1 MALEQGHFIRLF
13 EKLHQQQQQQQQEQ
27 ILMLYVIILVIYKN
41 TMFINVCMWAVC
53 VCADKS
59 SVTAVMY
66 ANIARISFHSEDLYI
81 NIHQDN

>member
-13 EKLHQQQQQQQQEQ
+13 EKLHQQQQEQ

-41 TMFINVCMWAVC
+41 TMFINVCMCALCVC
-53 VCADKS
+53 VRADKS

-66 ANIARISFHSEDLYI
+66 ANIVRTSSHNEELYI
-81 NIHQDN
+81 NIRQDN